1 MSNKLIAISGLRNSG
16 KSTASDMLYFCKNT
30 WKLFHTYFWYKHKSF
45 VPKFHNYKIVAF
57 AENLKQMLSVL
68 LNIDRKKF
76 DDRDFK
82 ENYYINLKKLYI
94 TNSKHAPELMKL
106 SDNKFSKLIQNG
118 SININNYLSIRQL
131 MQYFGT
137 EVMRKYFGKDIWILS
152 TLKYKHNMI
161 ISDLRFKNEAEYVKY
176 NHGKIIYISRKS
188 CKPTQH
194 VSEKEVIEMLDNNV
208 YDCIIN
214 NDTTLKDLFNQIK
227 NI

>member
-1 MSNKLIAISGLRNSG
+1 
-16 KSTASDMLYFCKNT
+16 
-30 WKLFHTYFWYKHKSF
+30 
-45 VPKFHNYKIVAF
+45 
-57 AENLKQMLSVL
+57 
-68 LNIDRKKF
+68 
-76 DDRDFK
+76 
-82 ENYYINLKKLYI
+82 
-94 TNSKHAPELMKL
+94 
-106 SDNKFSKLIQNG
+106 
-118 SININNYLSIRQL
+118 
-131 MQYFGT
+131 
-137 EVMRKYFGKDIWILS
+137 
-152 TLKYKHNMI
+152 MI